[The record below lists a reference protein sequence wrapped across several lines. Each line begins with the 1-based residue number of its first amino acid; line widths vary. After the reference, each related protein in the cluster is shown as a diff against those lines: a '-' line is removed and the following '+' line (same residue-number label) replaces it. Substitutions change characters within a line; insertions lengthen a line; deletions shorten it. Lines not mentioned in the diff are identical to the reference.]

1 MGYEDEAVAAL
12 WKTVW
17 GHKSAMQRE
26 FVRGSHGEMFVVH
39 QLMLHGTM
47 TPSLLADAL
56 HATSGRVSTLLSA
69 MERKGLVERRPDSD
83 DRRVVLV
90 SLTDA
95 GRERGRA
102 SMDEA
107 RAAVEWIFSQMGE
120 RRTREFVDLV
130 DEFMTYMS
138 ICCPGKPRPTPDEV
152 RAAFAKGE

>member
-95 GRERGRA
+95 GRERGRV

-138 ICCPGKPRPTPDEV
+138 ICRPGEVRPTPEQV